1 MRQLTIGALLGR
13 ALLSLL
19 LVSALVGAVLLA
31 RPALDVEHGVPAE
44 TPEAAEGS

>member
-1 MRQLTIGALLGR
+1 MRQLTIGVLVTRALLGL
-13 ALLSLL
+13 A

-31 RPALDVEHGVPAE
+31 RPALDVEHGTTSV